1 MPIENWS
8 DNVLLVKLAD
18 DPHFAEELQTAAEVV
33 ARKPARVVVDLS
45 AVKFINSS
53 QIGKL
58 LKLRQSMLS
67 GGNRLILCG
76 ANSQV
81 WGSFLVMGLDKVFEF
96 TDAVPTALAAMQ
108 LPE

>member
-8 DNVLLVKLAD
+8 DDVLLVKLAD
-18 DPHFAEELQTAAEVV
+18 DPHFAEELQTVAELVS
-33 ARKPARVVVDLS
+33 RKPARAVVDLS
-45 AVKFINSS
+45 AIKFINSS

-58 LKLRQSMLS
+58 LKLRHSMLS

-76 ANSQV
+76 ADAQV

-96 TDAVPTALAAMQ
+96 TDAVPTALAALQ
-108 LPE
+108 LPD